1 MAIETLKSL
10 EPEQKRKILDNMS
23 EYWDKKTKDGIYEI
37 TNNKDLE
44 NLLYGIEQ
52 RFYTTKV
59 GDERR
64 IANSIIKLSQNTG
77 TSS

>member
-1 MAIETLKSL
+1 
-10 EPEQKRKILDNMS
+10 MS
-23 EYWDKKTKDGIYEI
+23 EYWDKKSKDGIYEI

-44 NLLYGIEQ
+44 YLLYGIEQ

-64 IANSIIKLSQNTG
+64 IANSIIKLKQNTKKPMQ
-77 TSS
+77 